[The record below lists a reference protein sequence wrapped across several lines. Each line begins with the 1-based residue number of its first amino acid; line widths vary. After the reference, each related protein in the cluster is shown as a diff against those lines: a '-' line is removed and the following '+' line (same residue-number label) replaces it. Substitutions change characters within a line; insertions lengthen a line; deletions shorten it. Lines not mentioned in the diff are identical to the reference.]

1 MPKVSFNKDERAAV
15 VAALDAFSDLADST
29 KAYRKHAGPAA
40 SLLRKMDEAYAPEA
54 KPPKGGLSPRDF
66 VFAVDETL
74 KDRIIWPQNP
84 KGWATMASTINSTP
98 IFKTAEDARELGKV
112 VLPWLKGTMNWA
124 ILVNKGAEWLARA
137 RIEGD
142 RPRPTTGS
150 TTTPGR
156 PKSLVELMEE
166 WEGDGTEK

>member
-1 MPKVSFNKDERAAV
+1 MPRVSFNKDEREAV
-15 VAALDAFSDLADST
+15 VLAIKVHESST
-29 KAYRKHAGPAA
+29 GPIFRAPGINA
-40 SLLRKMDEAYAPEA
+40 MRSLLKKMDEAYAPDA
-54 KPPKGGLSPRDF
+54 KPVKGGLSPRDF

-84 KGWATMASTINSTP
+84 KGWAMMAAAINSTP
-98 IFKTAEDARELGKV
+98 IYKTAEDARELGKV
-112 VLPWLKGTMNWA
+112 VLPWLKGTMNWN

-156 PKSLVELMEE
+156 PKSLTEMMDQWDEE
-166 WEGDGTEK
+166 ERAK